1 MNREEIDTNLKNMGI
16 NLLLMDDFDEAF
28 IGYSQRIGEPEIA
41 IYSYEKMINIL
52 VEREGI
58 DTDESAEYIN
68 YNCLSA
74 WIGSQTPI
82 IVMPIEPSQNT
93 PIGSADW

>member
-1 MNREEIDTNLKNMGI
+1 MNREQI
-16 NLLLMDDFDEAF
+16 NQFFKDNSMRVLLMDDFDEAF
-28 IGYSQRIGEPEIA
+28 IGYSQRINEPEIA

-58 DTDESAEYIN
+58 DTDEAAEYIN

-74 WIGSQTPI
+74 WVGKRTPI
-82 IVMPIEPSQNT
+82 IVMPVYN
-93 PIGSADW
+93 